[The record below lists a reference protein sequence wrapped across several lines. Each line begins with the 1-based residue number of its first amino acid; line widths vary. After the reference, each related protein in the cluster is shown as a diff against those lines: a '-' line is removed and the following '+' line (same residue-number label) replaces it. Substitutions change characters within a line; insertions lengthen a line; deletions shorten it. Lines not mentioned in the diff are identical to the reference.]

1 MEIGIRVE
9 AENIRTG
16 ERRHTNSC
24 YFTMVAVNE
33 AGKPIAVPE
42 LVIDSDMKARRKR
55 AAEERR
61 ALRQEFEARF
71 EKAKA
76 GVE

>member
-1 MEIGIRVE
+1 
-9 AENIRTG
+9 
-16 ERRHTNSC
+16 
-24 YFTMVAVNE
+24 MVAVDE

-42 LVIDSDMKARRKR
+42 LVIDTEMKARRKR

-61 ALRQEFEARF
+61 ALRREFEARF